1 MFAILKKLAH
11 NWRTEITRWS
21 SRRHQWP
28 VARRGFDRFQTLSKL
43 ITPLIERPPR
53 RLNLLPARRR
63 RVRGEGGEVQRAPRA
78 GEASVS
84 NHFHRAS
91 PTLQR
96 GNSFLESGLLPL
108 VVSVNWNTSPRV
120 VALTLQHVESP
131 LSVWRIPVELVDC
144 KVSSYLLDTTRF
156 CITYTA

>member
-1 MFAILKKLAH
+1 MELSQTSVAGRKKRLRSVSNSVETNNTSNRTPAASPELAPCQK
-11 NWRTEITRWS
+11 T
-21 SRRHQWP
+21 QGP
-28 VARRGFDRFQTLSKL
+28 RG
-43 ITPLIERPPR
+43 
-53 RLNLLPARRR
+53 
-63 RVRGEGGEVQRAPRA
+63 GGEVQRAPRA

-131 LSVWRIPVELVDC
+131 PSVWRIPVELVDC